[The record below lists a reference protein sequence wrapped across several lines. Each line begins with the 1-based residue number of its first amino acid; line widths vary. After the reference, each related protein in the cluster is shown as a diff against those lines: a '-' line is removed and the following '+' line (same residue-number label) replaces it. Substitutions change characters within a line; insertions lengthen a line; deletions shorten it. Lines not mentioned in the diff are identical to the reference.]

1 MIAVLGGLAVR
12 MIDFSLFHETGG
24 VILTWSVNAAQPTAL
39 VFRGRLR
46 EETDDMR
53 LAH

>member
-24 VILTWSVNAAQPTAL
+24 VILTWSVHAAQPTAL

-46 EETDDMR
+46 E
-53 LAH
+53 